1 LREAALAPSD
11 RWVAHTLALPD
22 GTAGLYLVEVGDQ
35 PRTAETWTKLA
46 GDRNYIGSPAW
57 SSDGEIIYY
66 GSKRDGFICVWGQR
80 LTDDGKPSGE
90 PFAAFHN
97 HASPDMKH
105 YGFSKMVAAPG
116 RLYIVLAEVKGDL
129 WSLKLPR

>member
-1 LREAALAPSD
+1 LALAPSD

-22 GTAGLYLVEVGDQ
+22 GTAGLYLTKVGDQ
-35 PRTAETWTKLA
+35 PSAAGTWTKLA

-57 SSDGEIIYY
+57 SSDGKILYY
-66 GSKRDGFICVWGQR
+66 GSKRDDFICVWAQR
-80 LTDDGKPSGE
+80 ITDDGKPSGE

-97 HASPDMKH
+97 HASPDMKN
-105 YGFSKMVAAPG
+105 YGVCKMAAAPG
-116 RLYIVLAEVKGDL
+116 RLYMVLAEVKGDL